1 MLQLT
6 FIDTESHWD
15 EHLHNDYRALNC
27 KHRDHR
33 MASKRIFA
41 AAALDISIDADGA
54 VSIGGLSSWTEF
66 AHGDEAAVVGALFD
80 HLRFRPD
87 HKAVTYGGLA
97 ADLPLLTL
105 ASMEYALI
113 LPGQLRSGH
122 RVRPGELWPHTDLA
136 LSCKGKGRDWAHLS
150 EVGLRLGFPRELFM
164 GKSQVTFPTTPE
176 QWQAV
181 RHHVGFDCVL
191 TAMVAL
197 AWMGAQG
204 RFRIDTPAMI
214 YQLSDWFLRNGGGE
228 SAMSEPLAELRRR
241 MAERIACRFAE
252 AA

>member
-15 EHLHNDYRALNC
+15 EHLHEDYRALNP

-41 AAALDISIDADGA
+41 AAALDIAIGDDGA
-54 VSIGGLSSWTEF
+54 VSVEGLSSWTERS
-66 AHGDEAAVVGALFD
+66 HGDEAAIVGALFD
-80 HLRFRPD
+80 HMRFRPD

-97 ADLPLLTL
+97 ADLPLLVL
-105 ASMEYALI
+105 ASMEYALT

-122 RVRPGELWPHTDLA
+122 RVRAGEMRPHTDLA
-136 LSCKGKGRDWAHLS
+136 LEFKGKGRDWAHLS

-164 GKSQVTFPTTPE
+164 GKSQVALPSTPE

-181 RHHVGFDCVL
+181 RYHVGFDCVL

-204 RFRIDTPAMI
+204 RFRVDTPAMI
-214 YQLSDWFLRNGGGE
+214 YQLSDWFLRNGGRD
-228 SAMSEPLAELRRR
+228 SPISEPLAELRRR
-241 MAERIACRFAE
+241 MAERIAWRMAE